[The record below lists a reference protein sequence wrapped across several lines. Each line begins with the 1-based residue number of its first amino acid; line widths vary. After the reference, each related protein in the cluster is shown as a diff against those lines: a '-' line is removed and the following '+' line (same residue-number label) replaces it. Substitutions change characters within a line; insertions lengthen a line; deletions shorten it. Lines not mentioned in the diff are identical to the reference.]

1 MRSMM
6 PSGCM
11 SLAVLLVLLVFF
23 PIFLADTI
31 SVALAELG
39 LNPQMSLVAVI
50 GIFFGG
56 MINIPVKRIPR
67 SSVIDVMPFGL
78 FGVGRLLPRYVRR
91 RTYTIVAVNMG
102 GCVVPCII
110 AAYELMRIAEH
121 GPLSL
126 SAAIISIGITTGVC
140 YFLARPIPN
149 VGIAMNALIPA
160 LVAAACGLILARDV
174 APLVAFSSGVLGTL
188 IGADLLHLGDIKK
201 ITTGVASIGGA
212 GTFDGIVLSGFIA
225 TLLV

>member
-1 MRSMM
+1 MM

-78 FGVGRLLPRYVRR
+78 FGVGRFLPRYVRR